1 MPGFLGGSSGGSTS
15 SSGTG
20 GEIQF
25 PSQFIDPV
33 TKLRV
38 SQPETLIDTDFEYGL
53 QPTKWETV
61 ELINNTPS
69 FFSKSGDTTIPNIS
83 SILSTEQSREIK
95 VITSLAHGLA
105 VGIPINVAGTKSLT
119 ANGSFIINSVPTP
132 SSFTYLCKQNQAQT
146 ASIEDLYTSVITGEF
161 FQGSQIRISDS
172 EGIKTDAGTISTL
185 TVKTDSPH
193 GFGLNTPFYFLNLN
207 SSISQEFDS
216 SNTTGKSFDASNS
229 STAQTFDGS
238 NTLNYLP
245 IDVDNKASTGNITSS
260 ILSVDTSQD
269 TITVSH
275 QTGETFV
282 NAVVGTPLYYNV
294 VAGSGY
300 FFTNP
305 RGVVFVKATGTLS
318 ASTATFSVSEI
329 PNGTTIDIVGSMT
342 GTFQLANLAKTF
354 AGNNQGL
361 EAPVTVQLGDAKTF
375 DGANTAGLAGTIVNF
390 SGSLVSLNSDSGISN
405 LDWYNG
411 TMVQYTTTGNAATGL
426 TANGTYFIDTFFFNS
441 NPGEYFF
448 TLKNLPGSSGSPITS
463 MSGGTGTQKF
473 RQIGISPDLDIVHVK
488 NNGFV
493 DKQMIKYT
501 YPSGGRF
508 TTPGT
513 EAKDF
518 YFVTNKYDNHNFKMN
533 HLLASILPLTATIT
547 GEAVTDNIVA
557 GSQQTLTAQG
567 YTGAV
572 SYSISPALPSG
583 LSMSTSTGLISG
595 TPAGLYAA
603 SHVITGTDSS
613 GAQAFQTVNINF
625 SAPPPQGQAL
635 FSSVGSFTFTV
646 PARVSTISAVT
657 IGGGGGGS
665 YVWSRGAGG
674 GGGLAWVRDLSVTA
688 GETFTV
694 VVGRGG
700 YGWDYGVNN
709 NSYGDDSYLQ
719 RNSNG
724 TVHCRGYGSGRG
736 GPNSNGGSSGGWTFS
751 APTGGGGR
759 GGYTNW
765 EWNYAGAGA
774 GGYAGHG
781 GEGTYGYNPGYGGAG
796 AGGTVH
802 SSYWG
807 TPAGGGTGI
816 YGQGAD
822 GVGRGYGRGGG
833 GGSGGGTGGDG
844 EPYHYY
850 GRHDINGGLYGGGAG
865 GSGSAWYGGGYG
877 ASGGVRIIWGPNRF
891 YPSTNTQDVTQTS

>member
-15 SSGTG
+15 SSGVG
-20 GEIQF
+20 GEITF
-25 PSQFIDPV
+25 PSSFIDPV
-33 TKLRV
+33 TKLRI

-132 SSFTYLCKQNQAQT
+132 TSFTYLCKQNQAQT

-245 IDVDNKASTGNITSS
+245 VDFDNKASTGNITSS
-260 ILSVDTSQD
+260 ILSVDTSAD

-282 NAVVGTPLYYNV
+282 NAVTGTPLYYNV

-300 FFTNP
+300 FFDNP
-305 RGVVFVKATGTLS
+305 RGVVFVKNTGTLS
-318 ASTATFSVSEI
+318 ASTATFSVSAV

-342 GTFQLANLAKTF
+342 GTFQLANLAKSF

-361 EAPVTVQLGDAKTF
+361 EAPVTVQLGTPKSF
-375 DGANTAGLAGTIVNF
+375 DGANTAGGSGTVSQY
-390 SGSLVSLNSDSGISN
+390 SGSLVSMLSDSGISD

-411 TMVQYTTTGNAATGL
+411 TMVQYTTTGTAATGL
-426 TANGTYFIDTFFFNS
+426 TNNGTYFIDTFFFN
-441 NPGEYFF
+441 NTPGQYFF

-463 MSGGTGTQKF
+463 MSGGSGTQKF
-473 RQIGISPDLDIVHVK
+473 RQIGVSADLDIVHVK
-488 NNGFV
+488 NNGFL
-493 DKQMIKYT
+493 DKQMIKYS
-501 YPSGGRF
+501 YPANGRF
-508 TTPGT
+508 STPGT

-518 YFVTNKYDNHNFKMN
+518 YFVTNKYDDHNFKLN
-533 HLLASILPLTATIT
+533 HLLASILPLTASIT
-547 GEAVTDNIVA
+547 GEAVTNNIAA
-557 GSQQTLTAQG
+557 GEQQTLTAQG
-567 YTGAV
+567 FTGAV

-583 LSMSTSTGLISG
+583 LTMSTSTGLISG
-595 TPAGLYAA
+595 TPTGQYAA
-603 SHVITGTDSS
+603 QHTITGTDAS

-625 SAPPPQGQAL
+625 SAPPPQGQSL
-635 FSSVGSFTFTV
+635 FSSPGTYTFTV
-646 PARVSTISAVT
+646 PARVSTISAVAV
-657 IGGGGGGS
+657 GGGGGGS
-665 YVWSRGAGG
+665 YIWSYGAGG
-674 GGGLAWVRDLSVTA
+674 GGGTAWIAGLPVTP

-694 VVGRGG
+694 GVGGG
-700 YGWDYGVNN
+700 GSTWSYEGSRPGD
-709 NSYGDDSYLQ
+709 NSYLR

-724 TVHCRGYGSGRG
+724 TDHIIGYGSGRG
-736 GPNSNGGSSGGWTFS
+736 GPNSAGGASGGYSFTGGSS
-751 APTGGGGR
+751 GGGGR

-765 EWNYAGAGA
+765 NWPYAGGGA
-774 GGYAGHG
+774 GGYQGHG
-781 GEGTYGYNPGYGGAG
+781 GDYNAGQGYGGGGAAG
-796 AGGTVH
+796 HMH

-807 TPAGGGTGI
+807 TPGGGGVGI
-816 YGQGAD
+816 YGQGSD
-822 GVGRGYGRGGG
+822 GYNRGYGRGGG
-833 GGSGGGTGGDG
+833 GGSGGGHGGDG

-850 GRHDINGGLYGGGAG
+850 GRGDIYGGLYGGGAG
-865 GSGSAWYGGGYG
+865 GSGSAYYGGGTGGNG
-877 ASGGVRIIWGPNRF
+877 AVRIIWGPNRA
-891 YPSTNTQDVTQTS
+891 YPATNTGDVTTTS

>member
-15 SSGTG
+15 SSGVG
-20 GEIQF
+20 GEITF
-25 PSQFIDPV
+25 PSAFIDPV
-33 TKLRV
+33 TKLRI

-132 SSFTYLCKQNQAQT
+132 TSFTYLCKQNQAQT

-245 IDVDNKASTGNITSS
+245 VDFDNKASTGNITSS
-260 ILSVDTSQD
+260 ILSVDTSAD

-282 NAVVGTPLYYNV
+282 NAVTGTPLYYNV

-300 FFTNP
+300 FFDNP
-305 RGVVFVKATGTLS
+305 RGVVFVKTTGTLS
-318 ASTATFSVSEI
+318 ASTATFSVSAV

-342 GTFQLANLAKTF
+342 GTFQLANLAKSF

-361 EAPVTVQLGDAKTF
+361 EAPVTVQLGNPKTF
-375 DGANTAGLAGTIVNF
+375 DGANTAGGSGTVSQY
-390 SGSLVSLNSDSGISN
+390 SGSLVSMLSDSGISD

-426 TANGTYFIDTFFFNS
+426 TNNGTYFIDTFFFN
-441 NPGEYFF
+441 NTPGQYFF

-463 MSGGTGTQKF
+463 MSGGSGTQKF
-473 RQIGISPDLDIVHVK
+473 RQIGVSADLDIVHVK
-488 NNGFV
+488 NNGFL
-493 DKQMIKYT
+493 DKQMVKYS
-501 YPSGGRF
+501 YPANGRF
-508 TTPGT
+508 STPGT

-518 YFVTNKYDNHNFKMN
+518 YFVTNKYDDHNFKLN
-533 HLLASILPLTATIT
+533 HLLASILPLTASIT
-547 GEAVTDNIVA
+547 GEAVTNNIAA
-557 GSQQTLTAQG
+557 GEQQTLTAQG
-567 YTGAV
+567 FTGAV

-583 LSMSTSTGLISG
+583 LTMSTSTGLISG
-595 TPAGLYAA
+595 TPTGQYAA
-603 SHVITGTDSS
+603 QHTITGTDAS

-625 SAPPPQGQAL
+625 SAPPPQGQSL
-635 FSSVGSFTFTV
+635 FSSPGTYTFTV
-646 PARVSTISAVT
+646 PARVSTISAVAV
-657 IGGGGGGS
+657 GGGRGGS
-665 YVWSRGAGG
+665 YIWSYGAGG
-674 GGGLAWVRDLSVTA
+674 GGGTAWIAGLPVTP

-694 VVGRGG
+694 GVGGG
-700 YGWDYGVNN
+700 GSTWSYEGSRPGD
-709 NSYGDDSYLQ
+709 NSYLR

-724 TVHCRGYGSGRG
+724 TDHIIGYGSGRG
-736 GPNSNGGSSGGWTFS
+736 GPNSAGGASGGYTFTGGSS
-751 APTGGGGR
+751 GGGGR

-765 EWNYAGAGA
+765 NWPYAGGGA
-774 GGYAGHG
+774 GGYQGHG
-781 GEGTYGYNPGYGGAG
+781 GDYNAGQGYGGGGAAG
-796 AGGTVH
+796 HMH

-807 TPAGGGTGI
+807 TPGGGGVGI
-816 YGQGAD
+816 YGQGSD
-822 GVGRGYGRGGG
+822 GYNRGYGRGGG
-833 GGSGGGTGGDG
+833 GGSGGGHGGDG

-850 GRHDINGGLYGGGAG
+850 GRGDIYGGLYGGGAG
-865 GSGSAWYGGGYG
+865 GSGSAYYGGGTGGNG
-877 ASGGVRIIWGPNRF
+877 AVRIIWGPNRA
-891 YPSTNTQDVTQTS
+891 YPATNTGDVTTTS

>member
-1 MPGFLGGSSGGSTS
+1 MPGFLGGSSGGSSS
-15 SSGTG
+15 SSGVG

-33 TKLRV
+33 TKLRI

-132 SSFTYLCKQNQAQT
+132 TSFTYLCKQNQAQT

-172 EGIKTDAGTISTL
+172 EGIKTDAATISGL

-245 IDVDNKASTGNITSS
+245 VDFDNKASTGNITSS
-260 ILSVDTSQD
+260 ILNVDTSAD

-282 NAVVGTPLYYNV
+282 GAVIGTPLYYNV

-305 RGVVFVKATGTLS
+305 RGVVFIKSTGTLS
-318 ASTATFSVSEI
+318 ASTATFSVSEL
-329 PNGTTIDIVGSMT
+329 PNGTTIDIVGAMT

-361 EAPVTVQLGDAKTF
+361 EAPVTVQLGTPKTF
-375 DGANTAGLAGTIVNF
+375 DGANTAGGAGTISQF
-390 SGSLVSLNSDSGISN
+390 SGSLVSMNSDSGISD

-411 TMVQYTTTGNAATGL
+411 TMVQYTTTGTAATGL
-426 TANGTYFIDTFFFNS
+426 TANGTYFIDTFFFN
-441 NPGEYFF
+441 NTPGQYFF

-473 RQIGISPDLDIVHVK
+473 RQIGISADLDIVHVK
-488 NNGFV
+488 DNGFV
-493 DKQMIKYT
+493 DKQMIKYA
-501 YPSGGRF
+501 YPENGRF

-547 GEAVTDNIVA
+547 GEAVTNNIAA

-567 YTGAV
+567 FSGAV
-572 SYSISPALPSG
+572 SFSISPALPTG
-583 LSMSTSTGLISG
+583 LSMSASTGLISG
-595 TPAGLYAA
+595 TPNGLYAA
-603 SHVITGTDSS
+603 AHTITGTDAS

-625 SAPPPQGQAL
+625 TAPPPQGQ
-635 FSSVGSFTFTV
+635 SSFTSAGTFTFTV
-646 PARVSTISAVT
+646 PARVSTISAMAV
-657 IGGGGGGS
+657 GGGGGGS
-665 YVWSRGAGG
+665 YIWSYGAGG
-674 GGGLAWVRDLSVTA
+674 GGGTAWIAGLPVTP

-694 VVGRGG
+694 GVGRGG
-700 YGWDYGVNN
+700 PTWSYEGSSPGD
-709 NSYGDDSYLQ
+709 NSYLR

-724 TVHCRGYGSGRG
+724 IDHIIGYGSGRG
-736 GPNSNGGSSGGWTFS
+736 GANSAGSASGGFTFAGGSS
-751 APTGGGGR
+751 GGGGR

-765 EWNYAGAGA
+765 NWPYAGGGA
-774 GGYAGHG
+774 GGYQGHG
-781 GEGTYGYNPGYGGAG
+781 GDYNGGRGYGGGASAG
-796 AGGTVH
+796 EMH

-807 TPAGGGTGI
+807 TPGGGGI
-816 YGQGAD
+816 GILGQGND
-822 GVGRGYGRGGG
+822 GYSRGYGRGGG
-833 GGSGGGTGGDG
+833 GGSGGGHGGDG

-850 GRHDINGGLYGGGAG
+850 GRGDIYGGLYGGGAG
-865 GSGSAWYGGGYG
+865 GSGSAYYGGGTGGNG
-877 ASGGVRIIWGPNRF
+877 AVRIIWGPNRA
-891 YPSTNTQDVTQTS
+891 YPATNTQDVTTTS

>member
-15 SSGTG
+15 SSGVG
-20 GEIQF
+20 GEITF
-25 PSQFIDPV
+25 PSAFIDPV

-132 SSFTYLCKQNQAQT
+132 TSFTYLCKQNQAQT

-172 EGIKTDAGTISTL
+172 EGIKTDAATISGL

-245 IDVDNKASTGNITSS
+245 VDFDNKASTGNITSS
-260 ILSVDTSQD
+260 ILSVDTSAD

-282 NAVVGTPLYYNV
+282 GAVIGTPLYYNV

-305 RGVVFVKATGTLS
+305 RGVVFVKSTGTLS

-361 EAPVTVQLGDAKTF
+361 EAPVTIQLGDAKTF

-390 SGSLVSLNSDSGISN
+390 SGSLVSLNSDSGISD

-411 TMVQYTTTGNAATGL
+411 TMVQYTTTGTAATGL

-448 TLKNLPGSSGSPITS
+448 TLKNLPGSAGNPITS

-473 RQIGISPDLDIVHVK
+473 RQIGISADLDIVHVK

-513 EAKDF
+513 EAKEF

-533 HLLASILPLTATIT
+533 YLLASILPLTATIA
-547 GEAVTDNIVA
+547 GEAVTNNIVA

-572 SYSISPALPSG
+572 SYTISPPLPTG
-583 LSMSTSTGLISG
+583 LAMSVSTGLISG
-595 TPAGLYAA
+595 TPTGVYAA
-603 SHVITGTDSS
+603 SHTITGTDAS

-625 SAPPPQGQAL
+625 TAPPPQGQSL
-635 FSSVGSFTFTV
+635 FSSPGTFTFTV
-646 PARVSTISAVT
+646 PARTTQISAVT

-665 YVWSRGAGG
+665 YIWSRGPGG
-674 GGGLAWVRDLSVTA
+674 GGGLAWASQIAVTP

-700 YGWDYGVNN
+700 PLW
-709 NSYGDDSYLQ
+709 SYEGSSPGDDSYIR
-719 RNSNG
+719 RNSNSQI
-724 TVHCRGYGSGRG
+724 VSRGYGSGRG
-736 GPNSNGGSSGGWTFS
+736 GPNSAGGASGGFEYVG
-751 APTGGGGR
+751 TGGGGR
-759 GGYTNW
+759 GGYSNW
-765 EWNYAGAGA
+765 QWSYTGGGA
-774 GGYAGHG
+774 GGYSGRG
-781 GEGTYGYNPGYGGAG
+781 GENSGSGTGEKGYGGGGG
-796 AGGTVH
+796 AGSQY
-802 SSYWG
+802 SSTWG
-807 TPAGGGTGI
+807 VAAGGGTGI

-822 GVGRGYGRGGG
+822 GDYSYYGYGGK
-833 GGSGGGTGGDG
+833 GGSGGSNGGNG
-844 EPYHYY
+844 EPHNYY
-850 GRHDINGGLYGGGAG
+850 GRSIDGGIYGGGAG
-865 GSGSAWYGGGYG
+865 GSGSRNYGGGTG
-877 ASGGVRIIWGPNRF
+877 GTGGVRIIWGPNRA
-891 YPSTNTQDVTQTS
+891 YPASNTQDATPTS

>member
-1 MPGFLGGSSGGSTS
+1 MPGFLGGGSSGS
-15 SSGTG
+15 SSSSSTG

-25 PSQFIDPV
+25 PSAFIDPV

-69 FFSKSGDTTIPNIS
+69 FFSKSGDTTIPNID

-95 VITSLAHGLA
+95 IITSLEHGLA

-119 ANGSFIINSVPTP
+119 ANGSFIINSVPT
-132 SSFTYLCKQNQAQT
+132 SKSFTYLCKQNQAQT

-161 FQGSQIRISDS
+161 FQGSQIKIADS
-172 EGIKTDAGTISTL
+172 EGLKTDAGTISTL

-216 SNTTGKSFDASNS
+216 SNTTGKSFDASNQS
-229 STAQTFDGS
+229 VAQTFDGS

-245 IDVDNKASTGNITSS
+245 VDFDNKASTGNLTSS
-260 ILSVDTSQD
+260 ILSVDTSAD
-269 TITVSH
+269 TITVGH
-275 QTGETFV
+275 QTGENFTT
-282 NAVVGTPLYYNV
+282 AVIGTPLYYNV
-294 VAGSGY
+294 TAGSGY
-300 FFTNP
+300 FFDNP
-305 RGVVFVKATGTLS
+305 RGIVFVKSTGTLS
-318 ASTATFSVSEI
+318 ASTGTFSTSAL
-329 PNGTTIDIVGSMT
+329 PDGTTIDIIGSMT

-361 EAPVTVQLGDAKTF
+361 EVSTTIQIGDPKTF
-375 DGANTAGLAGTIVNF
+375 DGANTAGLAGSIVGF
-390 SGSLVSLNSDSGISN
+390 SGSLVSLNSDSGISDLN
-405 LDWYNG
+405 WYNG

-426 TANGTYFIDTFFFNS
+426 TANGTYFVDTFFFNS

-448 TLKNLPGSSGSPITS
+448 TLKNLPGASGSPITS

-473 RQIGISPDLDIVHVK
+473 REIGISADLDIVHVK

-501 YPSGGRF
+501 YPANGRF
-508 TTPGT
+508 NTPGT

-533 HLLASILPLTATIT
+533 HLLASILPLTASIS
-547 GEAVTDNIVA
+547 GEALTNNIVA
-557 GSQQTLTAQG
+557 GSQQTLTASG
-567 YTGAV
+567 FSGAV

-583 LSMSTSTGLISG
+583 LTMSTSTGLISG
-595 TPAGLYAA
+595 TPSGLYAA
-603 SHVITGTDSS
+603 AHTITGTDSS
-613 GAQAFQTVNINF
+613 GGQAFQTVNISF
-625 SAPPPQGQAL
+625 TAPPPQGQSL
-635 FSSVGSFTFTV
+635 FSSPGSYTFTV
-646 PARVSTISAVT
+646 PARISTISAVAV
-657 IGGGGGGS
+657 GGGGGGS
-665 YVWSRGAGG
+665 YIWSYGAGG
-674 GGGLAWVRDLSVTA
+674 GGGTAWVSGLPVTP

-694 VVGRGG
+694 EVGGG
-700 YGWDYGVNN
+700 GSTWSYEGSRPGN
-709 NSYGDDSYLQ
+709 NSLLR

-724 TVHCRGYGSGRG
+724 TNHIIGYGSGQG
-736 GPNSNGGSSGGWTFS
+736 GPNSAGSASGGYTFSGGSS
-751 APTGGGGR
+751 GGGGR

-765 EWNYAGAGA
+765 NWPYAGGGA
-774 GGYAGHG
+774 GGYQGHG
-781 GEGTYGYNPGYGGAG
+781 GDYNAGQGYGGGGSAG
-796 AGGTVH
+796 HMH

-807 TPAGGGTGI
+807 TPGGGGVGI
-816 YGQGAD
+816 YGQSND
-822 GVGRGYGRGGG
+822 GYNRGYGRGGG
-833 GGSGGGTGGDG
+833 GGSGGGHGGDG

-850 GRHDINGGLYGGGAG
+850 GRGDIYGGLYGGGAG
-865 GSGSAWYGGGYG
+865 GSGSAYYGGGTGGNG
-877 ASGGVRIIWGPNRF
+877 AVRIIWGPNRA
-891 YPSTNTQDVTQTS
+891 YPNTNTNDVTTTT

>member
-15 SSGTG
+15 SSGVG
-20 GEIQF
+20 GEITF
-25 PSQFIDPV
+25 PSAFIDPV
-33 TKLRV
+33 TKLRI

-132 SSFTYLCKQNQAQT
+132 TSFTYLCKQNQAQT

-245 IDVDNKASTGNITSS
+245 VDFDNKASTGNITSS
-260 ILSVDTSQD
+260 ILSVDTSAD

-294 VAGSGY
+294 VAGSG
-300 FFTNP
+300 FFFNNP
-305 RGVVFVKATGTLS
+305 RGIVFVKSTGTLS
-318 ASTATFSVSEI
+318 ASTATFSVSEV

-361 EAPVTVQLGDAKTF
+361 EAPVTVQLGTAKTF
-375 DGANTAGLAGTIVNF
+375 DGANTAGGSGTISSF
-390 SGSLVSLNSDSGISN
+390 SGSLVSMLSDSGISD

-426 TANGTYFIDTFFFNS
+426 TANATYFIDTFFFN
-441 NPGEYFF
+441 NTPGQYFF
-448 TLKNLPGSSGSPITS
+448 TLKNLPGAAGSPITS

-473 RQIGISPDLDIVHVK
+473 RQIGVSADLDIVHVR
-488 NNGFV
+488 NNGFT
-493 DKQMIKYT
+493 DKQMVKYT
-501 YPSGGRF
+501 YPANGRF
-508 TTPGT
+508 TTPGS

-518 YFVTNKYDNHNFKMN
+518 YFVTNKYDDHNFKLN
-533 HLLASILPLTATIT
+533 HLLASILPLTAAIN
-547 GEAVTDNIVA
+547 GEAVTNNIVA

-567 YTGAV
+567 FTGAV

-595 TPAGLYAA
+595 TPTGAYAA
-603 SHVITGTDSS
+603 AHTITGTDAS
-613 GAQAFQTVNINF
+613 GGQAFQTVNINF
-625 SAPPPQGQAL
+625 TAPPPQGQSA
-635 FSSVGSFTFTV
+635 FTSPGTYTFTV
-646 PARVSTISAVT
+646 PARVSTISAMAV
-657 IGGGGGGS
+657 GGGGGGS
-665 YVWSRGAGG
+665 YIWSYGAGG
-674 GGGLAWVRDLSVTA
+674 GGGTAWIAGLPVTP

-694 VVGRGG
+694 EVGGG
-700 YGWDYGVNN
+700 GSTWSYEGSRPGNNSVLRRNSSGVN
-709 NSYGDDSYLQ
+709 
-719 RNSNG
+719 
-724 TVHCRGYGSGRG
+724 HIIGYGSGQG
-736 GPNSNGGSSGGWTFS
+736 GPNSAGGASGGYTFTGGSS
-751 APTGGGGR
+751 GGGGR

-765 EWNYAGAGA
+765 NWPYAGGGA
-774 GGYAGHG
+774 GGYQGHG
-781 GEGTYGYNPGYGGAG
+781 GDYNGGQGYGGGGGAG
-796 AGGTVH
+796 AMH

-807 TPAGGGTGI
+807 TPAGGGVGI
-816 YGQGAD
+816 NGQFNDGQASYYGH
-822 GVGRGYGRGGG
+822 GGF
-833 GGSGGGTGGDG
+833 GGSGGTQGGFG

-850 GRHDINGGLYGGGAG
+850 GRGDINGGIYGGGAG
-865 GSGSAWYGGGYG
+865 GSGSAYYGGGNGGGG
-877 ASGGVRIIWGPNRF
+877 AVRIIWGPNRA
-891 YPSTNTQDVTQTS
+891 YPNTNTTDQTTTT

>member
-15 SSGTG
+15 SSGVG
-20 GEIQF
+20 GEITF
-25 PSQFIDPV
+25 PSAFIDPV

-69 FFSKSGDTTIPNIS
+69 FFSKSGDTTIPNIL

-132 SSFTYLCKQNQAQT
+132 TSFTYLCKQNQAQT

-161 FQGSQIRISDS
+161 FQGSQIKISDS
-172 EGIKTDAGTISTL
+172 EGIKTDAATISTL

-245 IDVDNKASTGNITSS
+245 VDFDNTASTGNITSS
-260 ILSVDTSQD
+260 ILNVDVSAD

-282 NAVVGTPLYYNV
+282 NAVIGTPLYYNV

-300 FFTNP
+300 FFDNP
-305 RGVVFVKATGTLS
+305 RGIVFVKATGTLS
-318 ASTATFSVSEI
+318 ASTATFSVSAI

-342 GTFQLANLAKTF
+342 GTFRLANLAKTF

-361 EAPVTVQLGDAKTF
+361 EAPVTIQLGDPKTF

-390 SGSLVSLNSDSGISN
+390 SGSLVSMNSDSGISD

-411 TMVQYTTTGNAATGL
+411 TMVQYTTTGTAATGL
-426 TANGTYFIDTFFFNS
+426 TANGTYFIDTFFFN
-441 NPGEYFF
+441 NVPGEYFF
-448 TLKNLPGSSGSPITS
+448 TLKNLPGSSGNPITS

-473 RQIGISPDLDIVHVK
+473 RQIGISSDLDIVHVK

-501 YPSGGRF
+501 YPENGRF
-508 TTPGT
+508 STPGT

-547 GEAVTDNIVA
+547 GQAVTNNIVA
-557 GSQQTLTAQG
+557 GSQQTLTASG
-567 YTGAV
+567 FTGAV
-572 SYSISPALPSG
+572 SYTISPALPSG
-583 LSMSTSTGLISG
+583 LQMSVSTGLISG
-595 TPAGLYAA
+595 TPTGLYAA
-603 SHVITGTDSS
+603 EHTITGTDAS

-625 SAPPPQGQAL
+625 TAPPPQGQSA
-635 FSSVGSFTFTV
+635 FTSAGTFTFTV
-646 PARVSTISAVT
+646 PTGVSTISAVAV
-657 IGGGGGGS
+657 GGGGGGS
-665 YVWSRGAGG
+665 YIWSYGAGG
-674 GGGLAWVRDLSVTA
+674 GGGTAWVAGLPVTA

-694 VVGRGG
+694 QVGGG
-700 YGWDYGVNN
+700 GGTWTYQGSSPGG
-709 NSYGDDSYLQ
+709 NSLLR
-719 RNSNG
+719 RNSNA
-724 TVHCRGYGSGRG
+724 TNHIIGYGSGQG
-736 GPNSNGGSSGGWTFS
+736 GPSSAGGASGGFAFSGGSS
-751 APTGGGGR
+751 GGGGR
-759 GGYTNW
+759 GGFTNW
-765 EWNYAGAGA
+765 NWPYAGGGA
-774 GGYAGHG
+774 GGYQGHG
-781 GEGTYGYNPGYGGAG
+781 GDYNGGRGYGGGASAG
-796 AGGTVH
+796 EMH
-802 SSYWG
+802 SSTWG
-807 TPAGGGTGI
+807 TPAGGGVGI
-816 YGQGAD
+816 FGQGND
-822 GVGRGYGRGGG
+822 GFSRGYGRGGG
-833 GGSGGGTGGDG
+833 GGSGGGNGADG

-850 GRHDINGGLYGGGAG
+850 SRGIINGGLYGGGAG
-865 GSGSAWYGGGYG
+865 GSGSQNYGGGNGGSG
-877 ASGGVRIIWGPNRF
+877 AVRIIWGPNRA
-891 YPSTNTQDVTQTS
+891 YPNTNTQDVTPTT

>member
-20 GEIQF
+20 GEITF
-25 PSQFIDPV
+25 PSAFIDPV
-33 TKLRV
+33 TKLRI

-69 FFSKSGDTTIPNIS
+69 FFSKSGDTTIPNIA

-132 SSFTYLCKQNQAQT
+132 TSFTYLCKQNQAQT

-245 IDVDNKASTGNITSS
+245 VDFDNKASTGNITSS
-260 ILSVDTSQD
+260 ILSVDTSAD

-282 NAVVGTPLYYNV
+282 AAVIGTPLYYNV

-300 FFTNP
+300 FFDNP
-305 RGVVFVKATGTLS
+305 RGIVFVKSTGTLS
-318 ASTATFSVSEI
+318 AATATFSVSAV

-361 EAPVTVQLGDAKTF
+361 EAPVTVQLGTAKTF
-375 DGANTAGLAGTIVNF
+375 DGANTAGGSGTISSF
-390 SGSLVSLNSDSGISN
+390 SGSLVSMLSDSGISD

-426 TANGTYFIDTFFFNS
+426 TANGTYFIDTFFFN
-441 NPGEYFF
+441 NTPGQYFF

-473 RQIGISPDLDIVHVK
+473 RQIGVSADLDIVHVK
-488 NNGFV
+488 NNGFL
-493 DKQMIKYT
+493 DKQMIKYE

-508 TTPGT
+508 STPGT

-518 YFVTNKYDNHNFKMN
+518 YFVTNKYDDHNFKMN
-533 HLLASILPLTATIT
+533 HLLASILPLTASIT
-547 GEAVTDNIVA
+547 GEAVTNNIVA

-583 LSMSTSTGLISG
+583 LNMSTSTGLISG
-595 TPAGLYAA
+595 TPTGQYAA
-603 SHVITGTDSS
+603 THRITGTDAS
-613 GAQAFQTVNINF
+613 GAQAFQDVNINF
-625 SAPPPQGQAL
+625 TAPPPQGQSL
-635 FSSVGSFTFTV
+635 FSSPGTYTFTV
-646 PARVSTISAVT
+646 PARVSTISAVAV
-657 IGGGGGGS
+657 GGGGGGS
-665 YVWSRGAGG
+665 YIWSYGAGG
-674 GGGLAWVRDLSVTA
+674 GGGTAWVAGLPVTP

-694 VVGRGG
+694 GVGGG
-700 YGWDYGVNN
+700 GSTWSYEGSRPGD
-709 NSYGDDSYLQ
+709 NSYLR

-724 TVHCRGYGSGRG
+724 VDHIIGYGSGRG
-736 GPNSNGGSSGGWTFS
+736 GANSAGGASGGYTFNGGSS
-751 APTGGGGR
+751 GGGGR

-765 EWNYAGAGA
+765 NWPYAGGGA
-774 GGYAGHG
+774 GGYQGHG
-781 GEGTYGYNPGYGGAG
+781 GDYNAGQGYGGGGAAG
-796 AGGTVH
+796 HMH

-807 TPAGGGTGI
+807 TPGGGGVGI

-822 GVGRGYGRGGG
+822 GYNRGYGRGGG
-833 GGSGGGTGGDG
+833 GGSGGGHGGEG

-850 GRHDINGGLYGGGAG
+850 GRGDIYGGLYGGGAG
-865 GSGSAWYGGGYG
+865 GSGSAYYGGGTGGNG
-877 ASGGVRIIWGPNRF
+877 AVRIIWGPNRN
-891 YPSTNTQDVTQTS
+891 YPATNTGDVTTTN

>member
-1 MPGFLGGSSGGSTS
+1 MPGFLGGSSSSSSS

-20 GEIQF
+20 GEITF

-132 SSFTYLCKQNQAQT
+132 TSFTYLCKQNQAQT

-260 ILSVDTSQD
+260 ILSVDTSAD

-282 NAVVGTPLYYNV
+282 NAVIGTPLYYNV

-305 RGVVFVKATGTLS
+305 RGIVFVKSTGTLS
-318 ASTATFSVSEI
+318 ASTATFSVSDI
-329 PNGTTIDIVGSMT
+329 PNGTTIDIVSSMT

-361 EAPVTVQLGDAKTF
+361 EAPITVQLGTPKTF
-375 DGANTAGLAGTIVNF
+375 DGANTAGAGGTISSF
-390 SGSLVSLNSDSGISN
+390 SGSLVSMLSDSGISD

-426 TANGTYFIDTFFFNS
+426 TANTTYFIDTFFFN
-441 NPGEYFF
+441 NTPGQYFF
-448 TLKNLPGSSGSPITS
+448 TLKNLPGSAGSPITS

-473 RQIGISPDLDIVHVK
+473 RQIGVSADLDIVHVK

-493 DKQMIKYT
+493 DKQMIKYS
-501 YPSGGRF
+501 YPSNGRF
-508 TTPGT
+508 TTPGS

-518 YFVTNKYDNHNFKMN
+518 YFVTNKYDDHNFKMN
-533 HLLASILPLTATIT
+533 HLLASILPLSAAIN

-567 YTGAV
+567 FSGTV

-583 LSMSTSTGLISG
+583 MSMSTSTGLISG
-595 TPAGLYAA
+595 TPTGAYAA
-603 SHVITGTDSS
+603 AHTITGTDPA
-613 GAQAFQTVNINF
+613 GGQAFQTVNINF
-625 SAPPPQGQAL
+625 TAPPPQGQSL
-635 FSSVGSFTFTV
+635 FSSPGTYTFTV
-646 PARVSTISAVT
+646 PARVNTISAVAV
-657 IGGGGGGS
+657 GGGGGGS
-665 YVWSRGAGG
+665 YIWSYGAGG
-674 GGGLAWVRDLSVTA
+674 GGGTAWIAGLPVTP

-694 VVGRGG
+694 EVGSGG
-700 YGWDYGVNN
+700 STWSYEGSRPGN
-709 NSYGDDSYLQ
+709 NSVLR
-719 RNSNG
+719 RNSSSTN
-724 TVHCRGYGSGRG
+724 HIIGYGSGQG
-736 GPNSNGGSSGGWTFS
+736 GPNSAGGASGGFTFSGGSS
-751 APTGGGGR
+751 GGGGR

-765 EWNYAGAGA
+765 NWPYAGGGA
-774 GGYAGHG
+774 GGYQGHG
-781 GEGTYGYNPGYGGAG
+781 GDYNAGQGYGGGGAAG
-796 AGGTVH
+796 HMH

-807 TPAGGGTGI
+807 TPGGGGVGI
-816 YGQGAD
+816 YGQGSD
-822 GVGRGYGRGGG
+822 GYNRGYGRGGG
-833 GGSGGGTGGDG
+833 GGSGGGHGGEG

-850 GRHDINGGLYGGGAG
+850 GRGDIYGGLYGGGAG
-865 GSGSAWYGGGYG
+865 GSGSAYYGGGTGGNG
-877 ASGGVRIIWGPNRF
+877 AVRIIWGPNRA
-891 YPSTNTQDVTQTS
+891 YPATNTNDVTTTT

>member
-15 SSGTG
+15 SSGVG
-20 GEIQF
+20 GEITF
-25 PSQFIDPV
+25 PSAFIDPV

-38 SQPETLIDTDFEYGL
+38 SNPETLIDTDFEYGL

-69 FFSKSGDTTIPNIS
+69 FFSKSGDTTIPNIL

-95 VITSLAHGLA
+95 VLTSLAHGLA

-132 SSFTYLCKQNQAQT
+132 TSFTYLCKQNQAQT

-161 FQGSQIRISDS
+161 FQGSQIKISDS
-172 EGIKTDAGTISTL
+172 EGIQTDAATISTL

-245 IDVDNKASTGNITSS
+245 VDFDNKASTGNITSS
-260 ILSVDTSQD
+260 IANVDTSQD

-282 NAVVGTPLYYNV
+282 NAVIGTPLYYNV

-300 FFTNP
+300 FFDNP
-305 RGVVFVKATGTLS
+305 RGIVFVKSTGTLS
-318 ASTATFSVSEI
+318 ASTATFSVSAV

-375 DGANTAGLAGTIVNF
+375 DGANTAGGGGTISQY
-390 SGSLVSLNSDSGISN
+390 SGSLVSMTSDSGISD

-411 TMVQYTTTGNAATGL
+411 TMVQYTTTGTAATGL
-426 TANGTYFIDTFFFNS
+426 TASGTYFIDTFFFN
-441 NPGEYFF
+441 NTPGQYFF
-448 TLKNLPGSSGSPITS
+448 TLKNLPGSEGSPITS

-473 RQIGISPDLDIVHVK
+473 RQIGISADLDIVHVK

-501 YPSGGRF
+501 YPESGRF
-508 TTPGT
+508 STPGT

-518 YFVTNKYDNHNFKMN
+518 YFVTNKYDDHNFKMN
-533 HLLASILPLTATIT
+533 HLLASILPLSASIT

-557 GSQQTLTAQG
+557 GSQQTLTATG
-567 YTGAV
+567 YTGSV
-572 SYSISPALPSG
+572 SYSINPALPSG
-583 LSMSTSTGLISG
+583 LTMSASTGLISG
-595 TPAGLYAA
+595 TPSGEYAA
-603 SHVITGTDSS
+603 EHTITGTDAS
-613 GAQAFQTVNINF
+613 GAQAFQTVNISF
-625 SAPPPQGQAL
+625 TAPPPQGQSL
-635 FSSVGSFTFTV
+635 FSSPGTYTFTV
-646 PARVSTISAVT
+646 PARVSTISAVAV
-657 IGGGGGGS
+657 GGGGGGS
-665 YVWSRGAGG
+665 YIWSYGAGG
-674 GGGLAWVRDLSVTA
+674 GGGTAWVAGLPVTP

-694 VVGRGG
+694 EVGGG
-700 YGWDYGVNN
+700 GSTWSYEGSRPGN
-709 NSYGDDSYLQ
+709 NSVLR
-719 RNSNG
+719 RNSSG
-724 TVHCRGYGSGRG
+724 TNHIIGYGSGRG
-736 GPNSNGGSSGGWTFS
+736 GSGSAGGASGGFTYNGGSS
-751 APTGGGGR
+751 GGGGR

-765 EWNYAGAGA
+765 NWPYAGGGA
-774 GGYAGHG
+774 GGYQGHG
-781 GEGTYGYNPGYGGAG
+781 GDYNAGQGYGGGGAAG
-796 AGGTVH
+796 HMH

-807 TPAGGGTGI
+807 TPGGGGVGI
-816 YGQGAD
+816 YGQGSD
-822 GVGRGYGRGGG
+822 GYNRGYGRGGG
-833 GGSGGGTGGDG
+833 GGSGGGHGGEG

-850 GRHDINGGLYGGGAG
+850 GRGDIYGGLYGGGAG
-865 GSGSAWYGGGYG
+865 GSGSAYYGGGTGGNG
-877 ASGGVRIIWGPNRF
+877 AVRIIWGPNRA
-891 YPSTNTQDVTQTS
+891 YPNTNTADRTPTN

>member
-15 SSGTG
+15 SSGVG
-20 GEIQF
+20 GEITF

-95 VITSLAHGLA
+95 VITSLAHRLA
-105 VGIPINVAGTKSLT
+105 VGIPINVAGTKSIT

-132 SSFTYLCKQNQAQT
+132 TSFTYLCKQNQAQT

-161 FQGSQIRISDS
+161 FQGSQIRIADS

-245 IDVDNKASTGNITSS
+245 VDFDNKSSTGNIVSS
-260 ILSVDTSQD
+260 ILSVDTSAD

-282 NAVVGTPLYYNV
+282 GAVIGTPLYYNV
-294 VAGSGY
+294 VAGSGF

-305 RGVVFVKATGTLS
+305 RGIVFVKSTGTLS

-361 EAPVTVQLGDAKTF
+361 EAPVTVQLGDPKSF
-375 DGANTAGLAGTIVNF
+375 DGANTAGLAGLVVNF
-390 SGSLVSLNSDSGISN
+390 SGSLVSLTSDSGLSD
-405 LDWYNG
+405 LEWYNG
-411 TMVQYTTTGNAATGL
+411 TMVQYTTTGTAATGL

-441 NPGEYFF
+441 TPGEYFF
-448 TLKNLPGSSGSPITS
+448 TLKNLPGSAGNPITS

-473 RQIGISPDLDIVHVK
+473 RQIGVSADLDIVHVK

-493 DKQMIKYT
+493 DKQMIKYS
-501 YPSGGRF
+501 YPSNGRF
-508 TTPGT
+508 STPGT

-533 HLLASILPLTATIT
+533 HLLASILPLVQAIT
-547 GEAVTDNIVA
+547 GEAVTNNVAA

-567 YTGAV
+567 FTGAV
-572 SYSISPALPSG
+572 SYTINPPLPTG
-583 LSMSTSTGLISG
+583 LSMSASTGLISG
-595 TPAGLYAA
+595 TPTGLYAA
-603 SHVITGTDSS
+603 AHTITGTDAS

-625 SAPPPQGQAL
+625 TAPPPQGQSL
-635 FSSVGSFTFTV
+635 FSSPGTYTFTV
-646 PARVSTISAVT
+646 PARTTQISAVA

-665 YVWSRGAGG
+665 YIWSRGPGG
-674 GGGLAWVRDLSVTA
+674 GGGLAWASQVAVTP
-688 GETFTV
+688 GETLTV

-700 YGWDYGVNN
+700 PLWTYEG
-709 NSYGDDSYLQ
+709 SSPGDDSYVQ
-719 RNSNG
+719 RQSNSQII
-724 TVHCRGYGSGRG
+724 CRGYGSGRG
-736 GPNSNGGSSGGWTFS
+736 GPNSNGGGSGGFEYTG
-751 APTGGGGR
+751 TGGGGR
-759 GGYTNW
+759 GGYSNW
-765 EWNYAGAGA
+765 QWSYTGGGA
-774 GGYAGHG
+774 GGYSGRG
-781 GEGTYGYNPGYGGAG
+781 GENSGSGTGEKGYGGGGG
-796 AGGTVH
+796 AGSQY
-802 SSYWG
+802 SSTWG
-807 TPAGGGTGI
+807 VAAGGGTGI

-822 GVGRGYGRGGG
+822 GDYSYYGYGGR
-833 GGSGGGTGGDG
+833 GGSGGSQGGNG
-844 EPYHYY
+844 EPHNYY
-850 GRHDINGGLYGGGAG
+850 SRSINGGIYGGGAG
-865 GSGSAWYGGGYG
+865 GSGSQNYGGGTG
-877 ASGGVRIIWGPNRF
+877 GVGGVRIIWGPNRA
-891 YPSTNTQDVTQTS
+891 YPATNTADVTQTS

>member
-15 SSGTG
+15 SSGVG
-20 GEIQF
+20 GEITF
-25 PSQFIDPV
+25 PSAFIDPV

-132 SSFTYLCKQNQAQT
+132 TSFTYLCKQNQAQT

-172 EGIKTDAGTISTL
+172 EGIKTDAGTISSL

-245 IDVDNKASTGNITSS
+245 VDFDNTASTGNITSS
-260 ILSVDTSQD
+260 ILNVDTSAD

-282 NAVVGTPLYYNV
+282 NAVIGTPLYYNV

-300 FFTNP
+300 FFDNP
-305 RGVVFVKATGTLS
+305 RGIVFVKSTGTLS
-318 ASTATFSVSEI
+318 ASTATFSVSAI

-342 GTFQLANLAKTF
+342 GTFRLANLAKTF

-361 EAPVTVQLGDAKTF
+361 EAPVTVQLGTPKTF
-375 DGANTAGLAGTIVNF
+375 DGANTAGGGGTISQY
-390 SGSLVSLNSDSGISN
+390 SGSLVSMNSDSGISD

-411 TMVQYTTTGNAATGL
+411 TMVQYTTTGTAATGL
-426 TANGTYFIDTFFFNS
+426 TANGTYFIDTFFFN
-441 NPGEYFF
+441 NTPGQYFF

-473 RQIGISPDLDIVHVK
+473 RQIGISADLDIVHVK
-488 NNGFV
+488 NNGFA

-501 YPSGGRF
+501 YPENGRF

-513 EAKDF
+513 ESKDF
-518 YFVTNKYDNHNFKMN
+518 YFVTNKYDDHNFKMN
-533 HLLASILPLTATIT
+533 HLLASILPLNATIT
-547 GEAVTDNIVA
+547 GEAVTNNIAA
-557 GSQQTLTAQG
+557 GSQQTLNAQG
-567 YTGAV
+567 FTGTV
-572 SYSISPALPSG
+572 SYSINPALPSG

-595 TPAGLYAA
+595 TPNSEYAIT
-603 SHVITGTDSS
+603 HTITGTDTS

-625 SAPPPQGQAL
+625 TAPPPQGQTL
-635 FSSVGSFTFTV
+635 YSSPGTYTFTV
-646 PARVSTISAVT
+646 PARTTTLSAVA

-665 YVWSRGAGG
+665 YIWSYGPGG
-674 GGGLAWVRDLSVTA
+674 GGGLAWARDISVTP

-694 VVGRGG
+694 VVGSGG
-700 YGWDYGVNN
+700 SAWTYNQGNGYAGN
-709 NSYGDDSYLQ
+709 SYLQ
-719 RNSNG
+719 RNSG
-724 TVHCRGYGSGRG
+724 GQIICRGYGSGQG
-736 GPNSNGGSSGGWTFS
+736 GPNSNGGASGGFDYTG
-751 APTGGGGR
+751 TGGGGR

-765 EWNYAGAGA
+765 QWNYSGAGA
-774 GGYAGHG
+774 GGYAGRG
-781 GEGTYGYNPGYGGAG
+781 GEGTYGYNPGYGGGGAAG
-796 AGGTVH
+796 STY
-802 SSYWG
+802 SSTWG
-807 TPAGGGTGI
+807 TPGGGGTGI

-822 GVGRGYGRGGG
+822 GVGRGQGVGGG
-833 GGSGGGTGGDG
+833 GGSGGQNGQNG
-844 EPYHYY
+844 EPYYSYSRNHIY
-850 GRHDINGGLYGGGAG
+850 GGQYGGGAG
-865 GSGSAWYGGGYG
+865 GSGSQNYGGGFG
-877 ASGGVRIIWGPNRF
+877 GSGGVRIIWGPNRF

>member
-1 MPGFLGGSSGGSTS
+1 MPGFLGGSSGGSTG
-15 SSGTG
+15 SSGVG
-20 GEIQF
+20 GEITF
-25 PSQFIDPV
+25 PSAFIDPV

-132 SSFTYLCKQNQAQT
+132 TSFTYLCKQNQAQT

-172 EGIKTDAGTISTL
+172 EGIKTDAATISGL

-245 IDVDNKASTGNITSS
+245 VDFDNKSSTGNITSS
-260 ILSVDTSQD
+260 IANVDTSQD

-282 NAVVGTPLYYNV
+282 NAVIGTPLYYNV

-300 FFTNP
+300 FFDNP
-305 RGVVFVKATGTLS
+305 RGVVFVKSTGTLS
-318 ASTATFSVSEI
+318 ASTATFSVSAV
-329 PNGTTIDIVGSMT
+329 PNGTTIDIVGSIT

-361 EAPVTVQLGDAKTF
+361 EAPVTIQLGDPKTF

-390 SGSLVSLNSDSGISN
+390 SGSLVSMNSDSGISD

-411 TMVQYTTTGNAATGL
+411 TMVQYTTTGTAATGL
-426 TANGTYFIDTFFFNS
+426 TANGTYFVDTFFFN
-441 NPGEYFF
+441 NVPGEYFF

-473 RQIGISPDLDIVHVK
+473 KQIGISSDLDIVHVK

-501 YPSGGRF
+501 YPENGRF
-508 TTPGT
+508 STPGT

-533 HLLASILPLTATIT
+533 HLLASILPLTASIT
-547 GEAVTDNIVA
+547 GEAVTNNIVA
-557 GSQQTLTAQG
+557 GSQQTLNAQG
-567 YTGAV
+567 FTGAV

-583 LSMSTSTGLISG
+583 LQMSTSTGLISG
-595 TPAGLYAA
+595 TPTGAYAIT
-603 SHVITGTDSS
+603 HTITGTDSS
-613 GAQAFQTVNINF
+613 GGQAFQTVNINF
-625 SAPPPQGQAL
+625 TAPPPQGQTL
-635 FSSVGSFTFTV
+635 YSSPGTYTFTV
-646 PARVSTISAVT
+646 PARTSTLSAVA

-665 YVWSRGAGG
+665 YVWSRGPGG
-674 GGGLAWVRDLSVTA
+674 GGGLAWARDISVTP

-700 YGWDYGVNN
+700 NMWSYWSGDG
-709 NSYGDDSYLQ
+709 YGDNSYLQ
-719 RNSNG
+719 RNSG
-724 TVHCRGYGSGRG
+724 GQVICRGYGSGRG
-736 GPNSNGGSSGGWTFS
+736 GPNSNGAASGGFDYTG
-751 APTGGGGR
+751 TGGGGR

-765 EWNYAGAGA
+765 EWNYSGAGA
-774 GGYAGHG
+774 GGYAGRG
-781 GEGTYGYNPGYGGAG
+781 GEGTYGYNPGYGGGGAAG
-796 AGGTVH
+796 TTY
-802 SSYWG
+802 SSTWG
-807 TPAGGGTGI
+807 TPGGGGTGI

-822 GVGRGYGRGGG
+822 GVGRGSGVGGG
-833 GGSGGGTGGDG
+833 GGSGGQNGQNG
-844 EPYHYY
+844 EPYYSYSRGHIY
-850 GRHDINGGLYGGGAG
+850 GGQYGGGAG
-865 GSGSAWYGGGYG
+865 GSGSQWYGGGNG
-877 ASGGVRIIWGPNRF
+877 GVGGVRIIWGPNRF
-891 YPSTNTQDVTQTS
+891 YPATNTQDVTQTS

>member
-15 SSGTG
+15 SSGVG
-20 GEIQF
+20 GEITF
-25 PSQFIDPV
+25 PSAFIDPV

-132 SSFTYLCKQNQAQT
+132 NSFTYLCKQNQAQT

-172 EGIKTDAGTISTL
+172 EGIKTDAATISGL

-245 IDVDNKASTGNITSS
+245 VDFDNTASTGNITSS
-260 ILSVDTSQD
+260 VLNVDTSAD

-282 NAVVGTPLYYNV
+282 DAVIGTPLYYNV

-300 FFTNP
+300 FFDNP
-305 RGVVFVKATGTLS
+305 RGIVFVKSTGTLS
-318 ASTATFSVSEI
+318 ASTATFSVSAV

-342 GTFQLANLAKTF
+342 GTFRLANLAKTF

-361 EAPVTVQLGDAKTF
+361 EAPVTVQLGNSKTF
-375 DGANTAGLAGTIVNF
+375 DGANTAGGGGTISQY
-390 SGSLVSLNSDSGISN
+390 SGSLVSMNSDSGISD

-411 TMVQYTTTGNAATGL
+411 TMVQYTTTGTAATGL
-426 TANGTYFIDTFFFNS
+426 TANGTYFIDTFFFN
-441 NPGEYFF
+441 NTPGQYFF

-473 RQIGISPDLDIVHVK
+473 RQIGVSSDLDIVHVK
-488 NNGFV
+488 DNGFV

-501 YPSGGRF
+501 YPSAGRF
-508 TTPGT
+508 STPGT

-533 HLLASILPLTATIT
+533 HLLASILPLTASIT
-547 GEAVTDNIVA
+547 GEAVTNNIIA

-567 YTGAV
+567 FTGAV
-572 SYSISPALPSG
+572 SYSISPVLPSG
-583 LSMSTSTGLISG
+583 LTMSTSTGLISG
-595 TPAGLYAA
+595 TPTGQYAA
-603 SHVITGTDSS
+603 AHTITGTDSS
-613 GAQAFQTVNINF
+613 GAQAFQTVNISF
-625 SAPPPQGQAL
+625 TAPPPQGQTL
-635 FSSVGSFTFTV
+635 YSSPGTYTFTV
-646 PARVSTISAVT
+646 PARVATISAVS

-665 YVWSRGAGG
+665 YVWSYGPGG
-674 GGGLAWVRDLSVTA
+674 GGGLAWARDIAVTP

-694 VVGRGG
+694 VVGGG
-700 YGWDYGVNN
+700 GNGWTYNEGSGVAYN
-709 NSYGDDSYLQ
+709 SYLQ
-719 RNSNG
+719 RNSG
-724 TVHCRGYGSGRG
+724 GQVIVRGWGSGQG
-736 GPNSNGGSSGGWTFS
+736 GPNSNGGASGGFDYTG
-751 APTGGGGR
+751 TGGGGR

-765 EWNYAGAGA
+765 RWDYSGGGA
-774 GGYAGHG
+774 GGYAGRG
-781 GEGTYGYNPGYGGAG
+781 GEGTWGYNPGYGGGGAAG
-796 AGGTVH
+796 TTY

-822 GVGRGYGRGGG
+822 GVGRGSGRGGG

-850 GRHDINGGLYGGGAG
+850 GRYDINGGLYGGGAG

-877 ASGGVRIIWGPNRF
+877 GGGGVRIIWGPNRF
-891 YPSTNTQDVTQTS
+891 YPNTNTNDVTTTS

>member
-1 MPGFLGGSSGGSTS
+1 MPGFLGGSSGGSSS
-15 SSGTG
+15 SSGVG

-132 SSFTYLCKQNQAQT
+132 ASFTYLCKQNQAQT

-172 EGIKTDAGTISTL
+172 EGIKTDAATISGL

-245 IDVDNKASTGNITSS
+245 VDFDNKSSTGNITSS
-260 ILSVDTSQD
+260 ILNVDTSAD

-282 NAVVGTPLYYNV
+282 NAVIGTPLYYSV

-305 RGVVFVKATGTLS
+305 RGIVFVKSTGTLS

-329 PNGTTIDIVGSMT
+329 PNGTTIDIVGAMT

-361 EAPVTVQLGDAKTF
+361 EAPVTVQLGTPKTF
-375 DGANTAGLAGTIVNF
+375 DGANTAGAGGTVGSY
-390 SGSLVSLNSDSGISN
+390 SGSLVSMTSDSGISD

-411 TMVQYTTTGNAATGL
+411 TMLQYTTTGTAATGL
-426 TANGTYFIDTFFFNS
+426 TANTTYFVDTFFFN
-441 NPGEYFF
+441 NTPGQYFF
-448 TLKNLPGSSGSPITS
+448 TLKNLPGSAGTPITS

-488 NNGFV
+488 DNGFV

-501 YPSGGRF
+501 YPENGRF
-508 TTPGT
+508 STPGT

-533 HLLASILPLTATIT
+533 YLLASVLPLTASIT
-547 GEAVTDNIVA
+547 GEAVTNNIVA
-557 GSQQTLTAQG
+557 GSQQTMTAAG
-567 YTGAV
+567 FTGAV
-572 SYSISPALPSG
+572 SYSISPTLPSG

-595 TPAGLYAA
+595 TPTGAYAA
-603 SHVITGTDSS
+603 QHTITATDSS

-625 SAPPPQGQAL
+625 TAPPPQGQSL
-635 FSSVGSFTFTV
+635 FSSPGTYTFTV
-646 PARVSTISAVT
+646 PARVNTISAVAV
-657 IGGGGGGS
+657 GGGGGGS
-665 YVWSRGAGG
+665 YIWSYGAGG
-674 GGGLAWVRDLSVTA
+674 GGGTAWVAGLPVTP

-694 VVGRGG
+694 QVGAGG
-700 YGWDYGVNN
+700 STWSYEGSRPGN
-709 NSYGDDSYLQ
+709 NSLLR
-719 RNSNG
+719 RNSNA
-724 TVHCRGYGSGRG
+724 TNHIIGYGSGQG
-736 GPNSNGGSSGGWTFS
+736 GPSSAGSASGGFTFSGGSS
-751 APTGGGGR
+751 GGGGR

-765 EWNYAGAGA
+765 NWPYAGGGA
-774 GGYAGHG
+774 GGYQGHG
-781 GEGTYGYNPGYGGAG
+781 GDYNAGQGYGGGGSAG
-796 AGGTVH
+796 H
-802 SSYWG
+802 MYSSYWG
-807 TPAGGGTGI
+807 TPGGGGVGI
-816 YGQGAD
+816 YGQGSD
-822 GVGRGYGRGGG
+822 GYNRGNGRGGG
-833 GGSGGGTGGDG
+833 GGSGGGHGGDG

-850 GRHDINGGLYGGGAG
+850 GRGDIYGGLYGGGAG
-865 GSGSAWYGGGYG
+865 GSGSAYYGGG
-877 ASGGVRIIWGPNRF
+877 SGGNGAVRIIWGANRAYPN
-891 YPSTNTQDVTQTS
+891 TNTNDVTPIG

>member
-15 SSGTG
+15 SSGVG
-20 GEIQF
+20 GEITF
-25 PSQFIDPV
+25 PSAFIDPV
-33 TKLRV
+33 TKLRI

-132 SSFTYLCKQNQAQT
+132 TSFTYLCKQNQAQT

-245 IDVDNKASTGNITSS
+245 VDFDNKASTGNITSS
-260 ILSVDTSQD
+260 ILSVDTSAD

-282 NAVVGTPLYYNV
+282 NAVTGTPLYYNV

-300 FFTNP
+300 FFDNP
-305 RGVVFVKATGTLS
+305 RGVVFVKTTGTLS
-318 ASTATFSVSEI
+318 ASTATFSVSAV

-342 GTFQLANLAKTF
+342 GTFQLANLAKSF

-361 EAPVTVQLGDAKTF
+361 EAPVTVQLGNPKTF
-375 DGANTAGLAGTIVNF
+375 DGANTAGGSGTVSQY
-390 SGSLVSLNSDSGISN
+390 SGSLVSMLSDSGISD

-426 TANGTYFIDTFFFNS
+426 TNNGTYFIDTFFFN
-441 NPGEYFF
+441 NTPGQYFF

-463 MSGGTGTQKF
+463 MSGGSGTQKF
-473 RQIGISPDLDIVHVK
+473 RQIGVSADLDIVHVK
-488 NNGFV
+488 NNGFL
-493 DKQMIKYT
+493 DKQMVKYS
-501 YPSGGRF
+501 YPANGRF
-508 TTPGT
+508 STPGT

-518 YFVTNKYDNHNFKMN
+518 YFVTNKYDDHNFKLN
-533 HLLASILPLTATIT
+533 HLLASILPLTASIT
-547 GEAVTDNIVA
+547 GEAVTNNIAA
-557 GSQQTLTAQG
+557 GEQQTLTAQG
-567 YTGAV
+567 FTGAV

-583 LSMSTSTGLISG
+583 LTMSTSTGLISG
-595 TPAGLYAA
+595 TPTGQYAA
-603 SHVITGTDSS
+603 QHTITGTDAS

-625 SAPPPQGQAL
+625 SAPPPQGQSL
-635 FSSVGSFTFTV
+635 FSSPGTYTFTV
-646 PARVSTISAVT
+646 PARVSTISAVAV
-657 IGGGGGGS
+657 GGGGGGS
-665 YVWSRGAGG
+665 YIWPYGAGG
-674 GGGLAWVRDLSVTA
+674 GGGTAWIAGLPVTP

-694 VVGRGG
+694 GVGGG
-700 YGWDYGVNN
+700 GSTWSYEGSRPGD
-709 NSYGDDSYLQ
+709 NSYLR

-724 TVHCRGYGSGRG
+724 TDHIIGYGSGRG
-736 GPNSNGGSSGGWTFS
+736 GPNSAGGASGGYTFTGGSS
-751 APTGGGGR
+751 GGGGR

-765 EWNYAGAGA
+765 NWPYAGGGA
-774 GGYAGHG
+774 GGYQGHG
-781 GEGTYGYNPGYGGAG
+781 GDYNAGQGYGGGGAAG
-796 AGGTVH
+796 HMH

-807 TPAGGGTGI
+807 TPGGGGVGI
-816 YGQGAD
+816 YGQGSD
-822 GVGRGYGRGGG
+822 GYNRGYGRGGG
-833 GGSGGGTGGDG
+833 GGSGGGHGGDG

-850 GRHDINGGLYGGGAG
+850 GRGDIYGGLYGGGAG
-865 GSGSAWYGGGYG
+865 GSGSAYYGGGTGGNG
-877 ASGGVRIIWGPNRF
+877 AVRIIWGPNRA
-891 YPSTNTQDVTQTS
+891 YPATNTGDVTTTS